1 MDNSIPAF
9 PRRNHARSQT
19 LDAYTGTLLSERA
32 PTQDYS
38 STRGVEVRFTK
49 IPLIATLMAVALSLL
64 IVLPALAVSGER
76 TNGRLASGD
85 WVDVRVAD
93 DVNDIAGGTTIGAT
107 GAHATGNNAFDARDT
122 FFDGTLYISNQKS
135 AYNTILITAKAP
147 DSARVDSSGNDLPS
161 GVLDDLRSS
170 STEDESL
177 SNCGGVNAVVA
188 TVKNERSGVSAK
200 AYLLQTTDTEE
211 NDQNIYHGVAAVWDQ
226 EDAIEKHDGPCNPH
240 EDPSKFEVGSAIDM
254 VYDNDAANSKDPED
268 GWNPLSAAVIPAR
281 DGDTILVTVNGVTG
295 RVVLTVD
302 GEAPSI
308 DDVSPGNGGTQ
319 NKKTVALAFSVKD
332 DGAGIRFDGES
343 GASGDAD
350 PAPHNGDN
358 DNNTDEPISLKTPG
372 NDGILGNADDGFG
385 NGSTWDIDVNFT
397 GEVDADYNP
406 CKVDVST
413 CEGNTGANDPN
424 RRYPDKPYKAALDAD
439 SVHLRSKASAEWG
452 TTTESSLYGSQ
463 TWTEVGSPGVEYIA
477 DVQIGGNGFGTYYW
491 QVSAMDRVGNK
502 AVTDADEDNAGDQPY
517 SFKVDDAKPKVDVA
531 RTGVGYEAGEGEF
544 ADRSWIALNFIND
557 GGNDGPDVI
566 DASTV
571 AASDFTV
578 GGSTV
583 VNAIVPSDK
592 KTCKGNDPDTDDK
605 DESADNIT
613 AFDAK
618 DGKAVVSKTDSTNI
632 GPVPKDCDFEPRARV
647 YLQLADDLDSDA
659 EPTVQLLGGV
669 LKDIAGNSNV
679 TQSIN
684 KAADRIAPGVSITVT
699 SSSGTTGRAATD
711 EDGTFT
717 VRVESDE
724 ALVSFPVLYSA
735 TLQGSGPASAATG
748 INIRNRETHNLSEK
762 ETNTWEAKVKV
773 EDLAHDGKSND
784 DRILALIVTAEDENN
799 NTGNSAGW
807 SGGAMPAAGDKLDFK
822 KLDAGNF
829 LVEVDSSFKPATI
842 DVLPATNPEAKTKDK
857 TESMNPYIQI
867 EFPDE
872 ANEYG
877 IDLGTTASDP
887 AYKAAIKDGKPS
899 STDSHADVT
908 ITSFTINGED
918 KKAEIVRVKAG
929 EYVLALTGLEV
940 GEYEIVYTAHD
951 DVGNDIEADDS
962 GASFTFEVQKR
973 QPYKVE
979 LQPGWNL
986 VSVPGDP
993 FNPAVGEVVG
1003 ASLKADTVLSYQGGE
1018 WVTAVRNDEGR
1029 WQGTLTDIQG
1039 GYGYWVRTTALESIS
1054 TVIPPILPTDNL
1066 PSVPVVSG
1074 WNLLGVVDA
1083 RQRKAGTTEDAD
1095 QYFTSLDVWRVAYSF
1110 NTRLNSWTKLLPG
1123 TDDNN
1128 VENGKGYWVW
1138 STNPGTLVP

>member
-1 MDNSIPAF
+1 M
-9 PRRNHARSQT
+9 
-19 LDAYTGTLLSERA
+19 
-32 PTQDYS
+32 
-38 STRGVEVRFTK
+38 
-49 IPLIATLMAVALSLL
+49 
-64 IVLPALAVSGER
+64 
-76 TNGRLASGD
+76 
-85 WVDVRVAD
+85 
-93 DVNDIAGGTTIGAT
+93 
-107 GAHATGNNAFDARDT
+107 
-122 FFDGTLYISNQKS
+122 
-135 AYNTILITAKAP
+135 
-147 DSARVDSSGNDLPS
+147 
-161 GVLDDLRSS
+161 
-170 STEDESL
+170 
-177 SNCGGVNAVVA
+177 
-188 TVKNERSGVSAK
+188 
-200 AYLLQTTDTEE
+200 
-211 NDQNIYHGVAAVWDQ
+211 
-226 EDAIEKHDGPCNPH
+226 
-240 EDPSKFEVGSAIDM
+240 
-254 VYDNDAANSKDPED
+254 
-268 GWNPLSAAVIPAR
+268 
-281 DGDTILVTVNGVTG
+281 
-295 RVVLTVD
+295 
-302 GEAPSI
+302 
-308 DDVSPGNGGTQ
+308 
-319 NKKTVALAFSVKD
+319 
-332 DGAGIRFDGES
+332 
-343 GASGDAD
+343 
-350 PAPHNGDN
+350 
-358 DNNTDEPISLKTPG
+358 
-372 NDGILGNADDGFG
+372 
-385 NGSTWDIDVNFT
+385 
-397 GEVDADYNP
+397 
-406 CKVDVST
+406 
-413 CEGNTGANDPN
+413 
-424 RRYPDKPYKAALDAD
+424 
-439 SVHLRSKASAEWG
+439 
-452 TTTESSLYGSQ
+452 
-463 TWTEVGSPGVEYIA
+463 
-477 DVQIGGNGFGTYYW
+477 
-491 QVSAMDRVGNK
+491 
-502 AVTDADEDNAGDQPY
+502 
-517 SFKVDDAKPKVDVA
+517 
-531 RTGVGYEAGEGEF
+531 
-544 ADRSWIALNFIND
+544 
-557 GGNDGPDVI
+557 
-566 DASTV
+566 
-571 AASDFTV
+571 
-578 GGSTV
+578 
-583 VNAIVPSDK
+583 
-592 KTCKGNDPDTDDK
+592 
-605 DESADNIT
+605 
-613 AFDAK
+613 
-618 DGKAVVSKTDSTNI
+618 VSKTDSTNI

-647 YLQLADDLDSDA
+647 YLQLSGDLDSDA
-659 EPTVQLLGGV
+659 EPTIQLLGGV

-748 INIRNRETHNLSEK
+748 ITIRNRATHNLSEK

-807 SGGAMPAAGDKLDFK
+807 SGGATPAAGDKLDFK

-842 DVLPATNPEAKTKDK
+842 DVLPATNPNAETKDE

-877 IDLGTTASDP
+877 IDLGTTASAP

-962 GASFTFEVQKR
+962 GASFTFEVQER

-1110 NTRLNSWTKLLPG
+1110 NTRLNSWTKLLPEAA
-1123 TDDNN
+1123 DND